1 MSDTIPR
8 KVVTKYEGYGLV
20 GGFALG
26 LLLGVMVSGPH
37 VREWPAW
44 QSLSVILGGAGLGSL
59 IGYLALAIGMG
70 SLAGGGVGGSIGS
83 GESGHASDSGGNSG
97 GDGGGSDG

>member
-1 MSDTIPR
+1 MSDSIPR

-26 LLLGVMVSGPH
+26 LLLGVMVSCPH

-59 IGYLALAIGMG
+59 IGYLALAYR
-70 SLAGGGVGGSIGS
+70 
-83 GESGHASDSGGNSG
+83 
-97 GDGGGSDG
+97 DGFSSWRRSWWEHWQR